1 MVRRLI
7 SIPLALILAIA
18 VFSSSVA
25 ASTPENIVEGAYE
38 AYVSNG
44 TDKRT
49 IRYTLDG
56 VDFYDFKYGYTYGA
70 AFSGA
75 SQLTYSLQLYVPSE
89 YSTYDMY
96 FPVLTSAVD
105 SALFGNISEY
115 YYSQGNI
122 TILSSLPF
130 QFYDFVDNNS
140 YQYTSIVEPISITYM
155 CFRVSSGVYSIQ
167 PAFPNP
173 ATVGGSVGSYVVNPN
188 TGVTNPAFVF
198 GVYMSELGPVS
209 DLILDKF
216 ENGELTYSEALDQ
229 INSSIDQSVSSAE
242 TTDDAIL
249 NVLVGQN
256 RIEQLIQLSHDKTL
270 ESIQSSFRDIDSF
283 LDFVLDG
290 SMDLSTAITDISN
303 IYDNLLSNAS
313 TPEEAQTIAAMYS
326 IALKKAGLCFDR
338 LRYDLDLQ
346 LKKMENE
353 SIDSAIPEEYIGL
366 SDTYIQ
372 IEGQLFEML
381 DQEAF
386 QAQIEYENWLYSLP
400 TDEASLFKDFF
411 DYLINESPFK
421 FFVTVPMCLGL
432 FSILLATRLSP
443 FLRPR
448 NRGD

>member
-18 VFSSSVA
+18 VFSSSVF
-25 ASTPENIVEGAYE
+25 ASAPENIVEGAYE

-115 YYSQGNI
+115 YYPQGNI

-130 QFYDFVDNNS
+130 QFYDFVDNNY

-270 ESIQSSFRDIDSF
+270 ESIQSSFGDIDMI

-290 SMDLSTAITDISN
+290 SLHLGAGIGEISN
-303 IYDNLLSNAS
+303 IYDGLLSNAS

-326 IALKKAGLCFDR
+326 IALKKAGLLFDR
-338 LRYDLDLQ
+338 HRLDLDLQ
-346 LKKMENE
+346 LKQMENE
-353 SIDSAIPEEYIGL
+353 SIDSAIPEGYIDL
-366 SDTYIQ
+366 SNLYIQ
-372 IEGQLFEML
+372 AEGAVFELL

-386 QAQIEYENWLYSLP
+386 QAQIEYENWLFSLP
-400 TDEASLFKDFF
+400 PDEASLFKDFF
-411 DYLINESPFK
+411 DYLLNESPFK

-432 FSILLATRLSP
+432 FGLLLGTRLSP
-443 FLRPR
+443 FLRSR
-448 NRGD
+448 NKVD